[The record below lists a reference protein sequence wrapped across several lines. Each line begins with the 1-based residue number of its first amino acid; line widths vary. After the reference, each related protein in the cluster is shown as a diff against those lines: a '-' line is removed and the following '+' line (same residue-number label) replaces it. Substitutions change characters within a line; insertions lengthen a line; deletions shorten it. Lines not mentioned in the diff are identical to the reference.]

1 LRKKLGGRER
11 VVFFD
16 SCEEVKVV
24 NKLAVS
30 VINVELRAGK
40 AVNSLNIF

>member
-1 LRKKLGGRER
+1 MRKKLRGRER

>member
-1 LRKKLGGRER
+1 LRKKLRGREC

-24 NKLAVS
+24 DKLAVS
-30 VINVELRAGK
+30 VMDVKPRAGE